1 MKRRQKIEE
10 NGREGDFITRE
21 REKKENLN
29 TKKKKRTDYQR
40 KMLDRNDNKNK

>member
-29 TKKKKRTDYQR
+29 TKKKK
-40 KMLDRNDNKNK
+40 KDRLSKKDVR

>member
-29 TKKKKRTDYQR
+29 TKKKK
-40 KMLDRNDNKNK
+40 KDRLSKKDVRQKR